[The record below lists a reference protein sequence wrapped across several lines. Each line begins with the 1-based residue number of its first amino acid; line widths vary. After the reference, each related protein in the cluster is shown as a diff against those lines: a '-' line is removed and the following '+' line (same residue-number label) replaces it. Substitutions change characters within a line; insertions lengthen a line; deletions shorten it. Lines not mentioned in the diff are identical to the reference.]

1 MIRDLQPQCL
11 VNDRLPVPADF
22 ETPEQFLPPEPPGGR
37 WEMCLTM
44 GGSWGYQP
52 DDTYKPAST
61 LVRTLCE
68 VAGMGGN
75 LLLNVGPGPDGRL
88 PEPQVARLEAIAG
101 WMDRH
106 GEAIGGTG
114 PGLAAWQWYG
124 PSTQRDDRTYL
135 IAVAR
140 PYESVTV
147 RGVPV
152 RRVARVVHLATGE
165 ELPFTA
171 RMSVLD
177 ELVNPDPMGE
187 LTIELR
193 PDQVDDLATVLALDL
208 RS

>member
-1 MIRDLQPQCL
+1 
-11 VNDRLPVPADF
+11 
-22 ETPEQFLPPEPPGGR
+22 
-37 WEMCLTM
+37 MCLTM
-44 GGSWGYQP
+44 GGSWGYKP

-61 LVRTLCE
+61 LIRTLCE

-75 LLLNVGPGPDGRL
+75 LLLNVGPGPDGHL

-106 GEAIGGTG
+106 GEAIGGTE
-114 PGLAAWQWYG
+114 PGLAPWQWYG
-124 PSTQRDDRTYL
+124 PSTRRGDRTYL
-135 IAVAR
+135 FAVAR

-152 RRVARVVHLATGE
+152 RRVARVVHLASGE
-165 ELPFTA
+165 EVPFTA

-187 LTIELR
+187 LTIEIR

-208 RS
+208 HP